1 MSLPW
6 KQSGETPCV
15 EADFVRRL
23 IRQRNDLSFQD
34 GADAA
39 GGTGES
45 HVAVMHVPSSG
56 KESEDG
62 GDGGGG
68 CRGEEDEP

>member
-1 MSLPW
+1 MN
-6 KQSGETPCV
+6 
-15 EADFVRRL
+15 RR
-23 IRQRNDLSFQD
+23 RNGLGFQD

-39 GGTGES
+39 GETGEGR
-45 HVAVMHVPSSG
+45 VIVMQFHSSG

-68 CRGEEDEP
+68 GCRGEEDQP

>member
-1 MSLPW
+1 MN
-6 KQSGETPCV
+6 
-15 EADFVRRL
+15 RR
-23 IRQRNDLSFQD
+23 RNGLSFQD

-39 GGTGES
+39 GETGEGR
-45 HVAVMHVPSSG
+45 VIVMHFHSSG

-68 CRGEEDEP
+68 GCRGEEDQP